1 LGALKRLVCNGRR
14 VAGPEQESAMKQHMI
29 RYTLKPERVAENER
43 LSRAVFDALRRARPA
58 GLHYATFRLGD
69 GASFMHVVSYDDGT
83 PLDTLT
89 SLPEFKAFSEG
100 VKERCVDPPQRTD
113 LSEIGSY
120 GFFGT

>member
-1 LGALKRLVCNGRR
+1 
-14 VAGPEQESAMKQHMI
+14 MKQHMI
-29 RYTLKPERVAENER
+29 RYTLKPERVAENEH
-43 LSRAVFDALRRARPA
+43 LSRAVFDALRRQRPP